1 MFMFFSTIRGSKYS
15 YIVLNPIRLRLDVF
29 GVPGQGL
36 GRGKGGGGVGG
47 VGFKSPSSLHKPE
60 TVVAIVMKLEG

>member
-29 GVPGQGL
+29 GVPGL
-36 GRGKGGGGVGG
+36 GKGEGGGGVGG
-47 VGFKSPSSLHKPE
+47 VGFKSPSPLHKPE
-60 TVVAIVMKLEG
+60 TVVAIVMKLGG